1 MKPAAVSH
9 VLMKM
14 EHRFTSLMELLSKR
28 RKTINLSEAKRLGEE
43 KKTDSGDLK
52 MEKQSDMMGFI
63 NIQYAYYCGLVESC

>member
-14 EHRFTSLMELLSKR
+14 EHRFTSLMELLRKG
-28 RKTINLSEAKRLGEE
+28 RKTINLSETKLLEKKKKK

-63 NIQYAYYCGLVESC
+63 NI